1 MKKFKELIVKC
12 ANHADAIARLA
23 DVGDKCQQP
32 PFGYSEE
39 IEKLYDHN
47 DKLNHIHVTL
57 ERLPEAILLLY
68 ASEDKLKVINIVP
81 FNNSCD
87 QVEKDVYNQIVTAF
101 EKMII
106 RPLFEGR
113 YPIVSTKG
121 EITMQEIIP
130 KSFKSLNSWVHSPGA
145 PQSPFTHQFDLELWF
160 NFLCTLHINGEELT
174 SGELEQWL
182 IEECHWSEGIVEQ
195 TIIRYETERDLL
207 SYYDRFE

>member
-12 ANHADAIARLA
+12 NNHSNAIACLSE
-23 DVGDKCQQP
+23 VGNKCQQS

-39 IEKLYDHN
+39 IEKLYEQN
-47 DKLNHIHVTL
+47 DKLDHIHVTL
-57 ERLPEAILLLY
+57 DGVPEAILLLY
-68 ASEDKLKVINIVP
+68 VSEDKLKVINIVP
-81 FNNSCD
+81 FNHSCD
-87 QVEKDVYNQIVTAF
+87 QIEMDDYNRIVSEF

-113 YPIVSTKG
+113 YPIISTKE

-130 KSFKSLNSWVHSPGA
+130 NSFKSLNSWVHSPGA
-145 PQSPFTHQFDLELWF
+145 PQRPFSHQFDLERWF

-182 IEECHWSEGIVEQ
+182 TEECHWSEDIVEQ

-207 SYYDRFE
+207 GYYDHFK